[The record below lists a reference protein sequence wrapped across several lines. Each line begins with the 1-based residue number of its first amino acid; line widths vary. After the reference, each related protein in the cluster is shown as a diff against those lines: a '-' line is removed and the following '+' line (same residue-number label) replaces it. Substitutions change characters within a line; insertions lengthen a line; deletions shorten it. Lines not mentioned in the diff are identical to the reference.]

1 MRVVEVHGLLR
12 VRVAAVALVVVGLVG
27 MHHLVALGC
36 ASISM
41 GHSDSHAVSVIPPT
55 DLEVQ
60 SPKHPGADVDT
71 DSGTVVCLA
80 IMVFAVSI
88 LGRRLAWI
96 RRDPRRHV
104 AMGHR
109 FLGPQRTEPPDLV
122 VLSISRT

>member
-1 MRVVEVHGLLR
+1 VRVVEIHGPLW
-12 VRVAAVALVVVGLVG
+12 VRVAAACLVVLGLVG

-36 ASISM
+36 ATVSV
-41 GHSDSHAVSVIPPT
+41 GHADSHVPSVIPASGPDGPSPQQQNA
-55 DLEVQ
+55 DL
-60 SPKHPGADVDT
+60 DFN
-71 DSGTVVCLA
+71 SGTVVCLA